1 IGLTGAIPRVRA
13 WRPLGIP
20 LEAGAVDFRGRAT
33 GPDLAHATMVLEGEG
48 RWMELAPFRARAL
61 TAEVAIGLASPLRL
75 EAEVQTEALD
85 VVLQGTEVPLQG
97 VVEVLQRGEELIVG
111 VDLADRRDPDR
122 RVEAEVDVDVAAT
135 EARLSSLEL
144 HGGGG
149 THWTQAQPTVVD
161 WSGPSVRADLL
172 GDAGR
177 LTMDVSFAESWPR
190 GRVETQDLDL
200 AALRTVTTPFL
211 AEPLPAMTGGL
222 TARIDTAQV
231 RWPWA
236 IDVRELSIEDVVQG
250 LSGSLSGQLSPE
262 GVTLAGTLDDAQ
274 GELVDLAGATPL
286 VAPGGPSGLA
296 LACGRDEAWA
306 TLTTSRRT
314 LAALAAV
321 LPFEPPE
328 PAAEIEGTLGLV
340 GDPCDPELILEAR
353 VRPDLGDLAVQTSLE
368 VRDGP
373 AHIARAVLRT
383 TLDGIERGQVE
394 AMVEH
399 ASPRELVGQ
408 GLDGIGAFDVT
419 AALDDLPSQ
428 MVLPAAQG
436 LLRGRIHAGGH
447 GRRVDTAFGTVDFL
461 PANTS
466 TPLPRSRL
474 ALATREGQLTSRL
487 FVAGA
492 DRETVRAEVDLDVV
506 QRLGLDAP
514 LTARIDG
521 LGLTVAQLAGLAEVD
536 VRRASGEV
544 RVDGTVAGTLG
555 HPDPD
560 LRVELLGGAAALPAL
575 GVRYEDAHVVSSLK
589 GDTLIVQQGVL
600 RSRPRSRTL
609 RRDGR
614 GMTLVG
620 TVMRDEQGVVRPDLT
635 LTLDRSWLLAARDT
649 TLQASGEVRLHRP
662 GDAFAVDGRVR
673 VDEGRVLL
681 ERAAFSGG
689 GPSELHPDIVF
700 VDTVPPALFDRDRLV
715 ADSPMADLD
724 LDLEVDFGEGVDLEA
739 TVPLLEQADAVG
751 QLFDVA
757 VDAELDGTVRVTQ
770 RDGALDL
777 RGRLSPTGR
786 VQLLTARFDIDEGSV
801 SFAGGDLTEPT
812 LDLRLL
818 RDSGAY
824 GTVRARLQGTP
835 STLSLSDLS
844 SEESSAEEDVV
855 SLLLFGRPLSEFD
868 PDTSGAG
875 ADAVDSALVAVAG
888 HQVAQAL
895 GGSVFDTVDY
905 SNDDGLSLG
914 WSLGGG
920 GFLTVSVDALAD
932 ADDDTVKARL
942 TWLLTRRVEAGVDV
956 GDTGTSA
963 GWLVWRRRF

>member
-1 IGLTGAIPRVRA
+1 TMA
-13 WRPLGIP
+13 
-20 LEAGAVDFRGRAT
+20 LEA
-33 GPDLAHATMVLEGEG
+33 EGQ
-48 RWMELAPFRARAL
+48 WMELAPLRVREL

-75 EAEVQTEALD
+75 EAEVRTDTLD
-85 VVLQGTEVPLQG
+85 VVLEGTEVPLRG
-97 VVEVLQRGEELIVG
+97 VVELLQRGEALTVG
-111 VDLADRRDPDR
+111 VDLADRRDPTR
-122 RVEAEVDVDVAAT
+122 RVEAEVDIDLAAT
-135 EARLSSLEL
+135 EARLGTLEL
-144 HGGGG
+144 HGGAG
-149 THWTQAQPTVVD
+149 TRWVQAQPTVVD
-161 WSGPSVRADLL
+161 WSMPSVRADLV

-177 LTMDVSFAESWPR
+177 LMVDASFARAWPR
-190 GRVETQDLDL
+190 GRIGTQDLDL
-200 AALRTVTTPFL
+200 AALRAVATPFL
-211 AEPLPAMTGGL
+211 PSPLPPLAGQL
-222 TARIDTAQV
+222 TAHIDTETAGG
-231 RWPWA
+231 PWA
-236 IDVRELSIEDVVQG
+236 VDFRELTIEDVVQG
-250 LSGSLSGQLSPE
+250 ISGSLSGTLSPD
-262 GVTLAGTLDDAQ
+262 GVTVEGTLDDAH
-274 GELVDLAGATPL
+274 GELLDIAGAAPL
-286 VAPGGPSGLA
+286 VASGGPSDLA
-296 LACGRDEAWA
+296 LACGRDAAWA
-306 TLTTSRRT
+306 TMTTSRRT

-328 PAAEIEGTLGLV
+328 PGVEVAGTLGLV
-340 GDPCDPELILEAR
+340 GDPCDPDMILEATA
-353 VRPDLGDLAVQTSLE
+353 RPDLGDLAVQTHLE

-373 AHIARAVLRT
+373 GHVARAVLRT
-383 TLDGIERGQVE
+383 TLDGVERGQIE

-399 ASPRELVGQ
+399 APPRALIDQ
-408 GLDGIGAFDVT
+408 GLGGIGAFNVI

-428 MVLPAAQG
+428 LALPTAPG
-436 LLRGRIHAGGH
+436 RLRGRIHAGGH
-447 GRRVDTAFGTVDFL
+447 GRNVTTAFGTVDFL
-461 PANTS
+461 PASTA

-474 ALATREGQLTSRL
+474 ALATRDGQLTSRL
-487 FVAGA
+487 FVAGG
-492 DRETVRAEVDLDVV
+492 DRETVRAHVDLDAV

-514 LTARIDG
+514 LAARIEG
-521 LGLTVAQLAGLAEVD
+521 LALTVAQLAGLAEVD
-536 VRRASGEV
+536 VRRATGEV

-555 HPDPD
+555 RPDPD

-589 GDTLIVQQGVL
+589 GDTLTVQQGVL

-609 RRDGR
+609 RREGR
-614 GMTLVG
+614 GMTLSG
-620 TVMRDEQGVVRPDLT
+620 TVALDDQGAVRPDLT

-662 GDAFAVDGRVR
+662 GEAFTVDGRVR

-700 VDTVPPALFDRDRLV
+700 VGSVPPTRFGRDRV
-715 ADSPMADLD
+715 TTDSPMAALD
-724 LDLEVDFGEGVDLEA
+724 LDLEVDFGDGVDLEA

-751 QLFDVA
+751 QFFDVA
-757 VDAELDGTVRVTQ
+757 VDAELDGSVRVTQ
-770 RDGALDL
+770 RDGELDL
-777 RGRLSPTGR
+777 RGRLSPSGR

-812 LDLRLL
+812 LDLRLR
-818 RDSGAY
+818 RDSSAY

-835 STLSLSDLS
+835 TTLSLSDLS

-875 ADAVDSALVAVAG
+875 ADAVDRALVAVAG
-888 HQVAQAL
+888 RQVAQAL
-895 GGSVFDTVDY
+895 GGSLFDTVDY
-905 SNDDGLSLG
+905 SSDEGLSLG

-932 ADDDTVKARL
+932 VDDDTVKARL